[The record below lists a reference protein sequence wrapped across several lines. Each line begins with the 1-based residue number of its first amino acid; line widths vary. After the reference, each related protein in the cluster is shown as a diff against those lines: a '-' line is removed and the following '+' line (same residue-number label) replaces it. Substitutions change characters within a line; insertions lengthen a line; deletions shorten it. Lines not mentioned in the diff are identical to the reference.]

1 MPAHGDQLRQPR
13 TESLSSRL
21 FSRDTPLALRTTSM
35 FWSTPPLRNRRE
47 LRTSAS
53 SSSRTPGLVDTSLPL
68 LSGIDA
74 QIEFTDIIGQYTN
87 YNQNTNSRMRNA
99 ADSSFVAAN
108 KNGFNSIIEWV
119 TIRSFPCSILTCF

>member
-1 MPAHGDQLRQPR
+1 
-13 TESLSSRL
+13 
-21 FSRDTPLALRTTSM
+21 M

-68 LSGIDA
+68 LPGIDA
-74 QIEFTDIIGQYTN
+74 QIELTDIIGQYTN
-87 YNQNTNSRMRNA
+87 YNQNTNSRMKNA

-108 KNGFNSIIEWV
+108 KNGFNSIIE
-119 TIRSFPCSILTCF
+119 